1 MMFGSRSRKRA
12 ITAAFIG
19 SALLSLSACVSFGGK
34 APISMLT
41 LKADAAVAAG
51 ANKSGMAKDALVVLI
66 PDVPRKLDTNRVP
79 VAIDT
84 GNIAYLKDS
93 VWTDKP
99 AVLMQQLLSETLAA
113 KNGAFILNEV
123 ETAGKAE
130 NYLSGQLVEF
140 GIDAPAMEAVAVFDA
155 VRIRKGVP
163 IEKRRFEA
171 REGLSKIEPAQASEA
186 LNGAANKVASAV
198 ADWLAA
204 K

>member
-1 MMFGSRSRKRA
+1 MIGRRARKKAIGVAFFGS
-12 ITAAFIG
+12 T
-19 SALLSLSACVSFGGK
+19 LLTLSACVSFGGK

-41 LKADAAVAAG
+41 LKADASVAAG
-51 ANKSGMAKDALVVLI
+51 TNKSGMAKDALVVLI

-79 VAIDT
+79 VSIDA

-93 VWTDKP
+93 VWADKP

-113 KNGAFILNEV
+113 KNGTFILNQV

-130 NYLSGQLVEF
+130 NFLSGQLVEF
-140 GIDAPAMEAVAVFDA
+140 GIDASTMEAVALLDA

-171 REGLSKIEPAQASEA
+171 RQGLAKIEPAQASEA

-198 ADWLAA
+198 ADWMAA